1 MDDDVLE
8 VHDKMSQK
16 LIMKVKR
23 TQNRLYLIDLNPSAP
38 VCFLT
43 SISDE
48 VWLWH
53 GRLGHV
59 NF

>member
-8 VHDKMSQK
+8 VYDKTTAK

-23 TQNRLYLIDLNPSAP
+23 SLNRLYRIDLNPIEP

-48 VWLWH
+48 AWLWH
-53 GRLGHV
+53 GWLGHV